1 MPKMTKRQMHNRLKE
16 AASKCV
22 RVALMWQGPAGN
34 YSTLSRRDREKLV
47 KYHDDIMAIAEKL
60 K

>member
-1 MPKMTKRQMHNRLKE
+1 
-16 AASKCV
+16 
-22 RVALMWQGPAGN
+22 MWQGPAGN